1 MSFLA
6 SLASCC
12 SAWSSLHG
20 AQSDKSDLLVVY
32 LEEAPA
38 LDVPLADLFGAET
51 PEFSDRD
58 FRELAAP
65 VRAWLH
71 GKSRPPANA
80 RLGLIALSAVDKA
93 KKQVSLSRSFTI
105 DDLQRAADRW
115 ESSAANVPFVAI
127 WFRDKMNK
135 ENVFRTGMVPTPLD
149 LVSALNRVWVSDT
162 KLGYAFTFARI
173 FSVGEGFDLFVGQGD
188 TRVTLA
194 RRGLAILLAR
204 SSTVLGALAQA
215 RTKHRWTDL
224 SDTVRQHCSR
234 SVGLLGLF
242 LHALNQLKTDY
253 MKEPTYH
260 LGRLLS
266 VADQL
271 HLQYCQHVRDGST
284 PSQLIGNALFATA
297 LEQPVFA
304 LARLAERIMPYQAW
318 ARTFHNTDPAVKS
331 GWEKVLL
338 RQFEEH
344 ANAFLERLADGS
356 ISIRADELPARM
368 TDLDKAKLLLGY
380 LADPARETI
389 SAPPVQEPVTAT

>member
-1 MSFLA
+1 
-6 SLASCC
+6 
-12 SAWSSLHG
+12 
-20 AQSDKSDLLVVY
+20 
-32 LEEAPA
+32 
-38 LDVPLADLFGAET
+38 
-51 PEFSDRD
+51 
-58 FRELAAP
+58 
-65 VRAWLH
+65 
-71 GKSRPPANA
+71 
-80 RLGLIALSAVDKA
+80 
-93 KKQVSLSRSFTI
+93 
-105 DDLQRAADRW
+105 
-115 ESSAANVPFVAI
+115 
-127 WFRDKMNK
+127 MNK

-149 LVSALNRVWVSDT
+149 LVSALNRVWVTDT
-162 KLGYAFTFARI
+162 ELGYVFTFARI

-204 SSTVLGALAQA
+204 SSNVLGALAQA

-234 SVGLLGLF
+234 SVGLLGIF

-266 VADQL
+266 LADQL

-284 PSQLIGNALFATA
+284 PGQLIGNALFATA

-304 LARLAERIMPYQAW
+304 LARLSERIMPYQAW

-344 ANAFLERLADGS
+344 ANAFLERLADRS
-356 ISIRADELPARM
+356 ILIRADELPARM

-380 LADPARETI
+380 LADPSRETI
-389 SAPPVQEPVTAT
+389 SAPPVQEPVTAS